1 MARIPMADVVVL
13 LPGIGG
19 SVLTRN
25 GKDVWAP
32 SASAVLGALASLGGS
47 LESLELGADDWLVDD
62 LGDGVAADRLVPDLH
77 TLPGL
82 WKIDGYTA
90 IEKFLLARFDLQ
102 KGRNYFPF
110 PYDWR
115 RDNRAAARRLADQSA
130 VWLRDWRGTSGNSA
144 AQLVLIGHSMGGL
157 VSRYFVEVLGGWKDT
172 RAIVTFGTPYY
183 GSLNAVEFLCNGFHK
198 RIGPFEKDLTRL
210 LRSFTGLHQLAPV
223 YRCVYGP
230 DGEAATPAKAGLPG
244 WQPQW
249 SSHLTDFFGEME
261 KAAADNRKES
271 AWESNQVVYHPIV
284 GMDQPTR
291 QSARL
296 TDHKVETLM
305 LRGDEDEGGDGTV
318 PKLSAAL
325 SGTEDART
333 FVPQK
338 HGSLQNH
345 DAMLDHLGGI
355 LQSLHDIRIDDLRAA
370 VTSWFSYLGD
380 DLYLADEPVVCE
392 VGAISALSE
401 GELPEVPARLSVTD
415 RASGR
420 AVVAR
425 DLTVARERQ
434 RVDIGVL
441 PAGTYDLLISAGA
454 DTAPLSDVFVVA
466 GPDGTDAVGA
476 TDGTRVPEG

>member
-47 LESLELGADDWLVDD
+47 LESLELREDDWLVDD

-115 RDNRAAARRLADQSA
+115 RDNRVAARRLAEQSA
-130 VWLRDWRGTSGNSA
+130 TWLRDWRGASGNSA

-157 VSRYFVEVLGGWKDT
+157 VSRYFVEALGGWKDT

-183 GSLNAVEFLCNGFHK
+183 GSLNAVEFLCNGFQK
-198 RIGPFEKDLTRL
+198 RFGPFEKDLTRL
-210 LRSFTGLHQLAPV
+210 LRSFTGLHQLVPV
-223 YRCVYGP
+223 YKCVFGP
-230 DGEAATPAKAGLPG
+230 EGEAATPANAGLPG

-261 KAAADNRKES
+261 KAATANRQES

-284 GMDQPTR
+284 GMDQPTL

-296 TDHKVETLM
+296 ADHKVETLM
-305 LRGDEDEGGDGTV
+305 HRGDADEGATAPCPSSPRPSPAPRTPAPSSRRSTGACRTRTRCSTT
-318 PKLSAAL
+318 SAA
-325 SGTEDART
+325 SSSPCTT
-333 FVPQK
+333 
-338 HGSLQNH
+338 
-345 DAMLDHLGGI
+345 
-355 LQSLHDIRIDDLRAA
+355 
-370 VTSWFSYLGD
+370 Y
-380 DLYLADEPVVCE
+380 
-392 VGAISALSE
+392 
-401 GELPEVPARLSVTD
+401 
-415 RASGR
+415 AS
-420 AVVAR
+420 
-425 DLTVARERQ
+425 T
-434 RVDIGVL
+434 IC
-441 PAGTYDLLISAGA
+441 
-454 DTAPLSDVFVVA
+454 AP
-466 GPDGTDAVGA
+466 P
-476 TDGTRVPEG
+476 

>member
-13 LPGIGG
+13 LPGITG

-47 LESLELGADDWLVDD
+47 LKSLELGEDDWRVDD
-62 LGDGVAADRLVPDLH
+62 LGDGVVADRLVPDLH

-90 IEKFLLARFDLQ
+90 IERFLLARFDL
-102 KGRNYFPF
+102 KEGRNYFPF

-115 RDNRAAARRLADQSA
+115 RDNRAAARRLAEQSTT
-130 VWLRDWRGTSGNSA
+130 WLRNWRETSGNA
-144 AQLVLIGHSMGGL
+144 TAQLVLIGHSMGGL
-157 VSRYFVEVLGGWKDT
+157 VSRYYVEVLGGWKDT

-183 GSLNAVEFLCNGFHK
+183 GSLNAVDFLCNGFRK
-198 RIGPFEKDLTRL
+198 RIGPFEHDLTRL
-210 LRSFTGLHQLAPV
+210 LRSLTALHQLVPV
-223 YRCVYGP
+223 YKCVYGA
-230 DGEAATPAKAGLPG
+230 DGQASTPAKAGLPG

-261 KAAADNRKES
+261 TAAADNRQNP

-296 TDHKVETLM
+296 ADTHTVEALM
-305 LRGDEDEGGDGTV
+305 TRGDLDEGGDGTV

-333 FVPQK
+333 FVPQR
-338 HGSLQNH
+338 HASLQNQ
-345 DAMLDHLGGI
+345 DAMLDHLKGI
-355 LQSLHDIRIDDLRAA
+355 LQSLHDVRIDDLRAA

-380 DLYLADEPVVCE
+380 DLYLADEPIACE
-392 VGAISALSE
+392 IGANSALGES
-401 GELPEVPARLSVTD
+401 ELPEVRARLTVTGRSTGLPVVD
-415 RASGR
+415 RPI
-420 AVVAR
+420 
-425 DLTVARERQ
+425 TVPRER
-434 RVDIGVL
+434 RRFEIGVL
-441 PAGTYDLLISAGA
+441 PPGTYDVLVSASA
-454 DTAPLSDVFVVA
+454 DTAPLSDVFLVA
-466 GPDGTDAVGA
+466 GPEGTDG
-476 TDGTRVPEG
+476 